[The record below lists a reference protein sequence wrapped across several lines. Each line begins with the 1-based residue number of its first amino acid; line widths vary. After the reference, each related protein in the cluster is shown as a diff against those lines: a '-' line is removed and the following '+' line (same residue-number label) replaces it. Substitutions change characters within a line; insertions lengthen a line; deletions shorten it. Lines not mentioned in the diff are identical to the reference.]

1 MAHTLTLP
9 RERVASAL
17 VWRPEW
23 PVAIVVAAA
32 WVALVALHASA
43 TAPPALAVWT
53 LMVVAMMG
61 PMALPAVR
69 HVALN
74 SLRARRRSAIAL
86 YFAAYVAVWV
96 GFGIV
101 ALTAELLATATLGI
115 SRGTLLAAVLALAAA
130 WQITPVKRRALYA
143 CTRTVPLAP
152 VGRKAVSSCMRF
164 ALLQGRRSVVSCWAL
179 MLVMVVV
186 GHASLPWM
194 IGLTAFVAFEELTLV
209 GRESLAPA
217 AVGLLL
223 AAVLVAAGA

>member
-1 MAHTLTLP
+1 VAHAFTIP
-9 RERVASAL
+9 RQRVASGL
-17 VWRPEW
+17 SWRPEW
-23 PVAIVVAAA
+23 PVAIVIAAA
-32 WVALVALHASA
+32 WAALAALHASA
-43 TAPPALAVWT
+43 IALPALAAWT

-74 SLRARRRSAIAL
+74 SLRVRRRSAIAL

-96 GFGIV
+96 GFGLV
-101 ALTAELLATATLGI
+101 ALGAELLATERFAIG
-115 SRGTLLAAVLALAAA
+115 RGALLAAGLALAAA

-152 VGRKAVSSCMRF
+152 VGRKAVRACVRF

-179 MLVMVVV
+179 MFVMVAL

-194 IGLTAFVAFEELTLV
+194 VGLTAFVLFEELTLV
-209 GRESLAPA
+209 GRESLSPA

-223 AAVLVAAGA
+223 AAVLAAAGA